1 MKTILVP
8 VDFSSCS
15 REGLRYAIAFANEF
29 GAKLILLHTTYLGY
43 IYSCEGT
50 AIYDIPALQKAARKA
65 AERKMRDLVR
75 SLDFGAVKF
84 ETAFTDGSP
93 VVDICAFAKD
103 HDVDLIITS
112 THGFTGFTHV
122 LIGSIAEQVVRH
134 APCSVLVVPSHP
146 RVRAANL
153 AKSAGAK
160 VNRVA
165 RQRQSPNVPIG
176 KAVTRKDRR
185 DAPRNE
191 EKSFQRLNVTRRI
204 LPQSVPTSPLGFKIE
219 RILVPLD
226 FSPASM
232 EALDYAVWLAKQ
244 FRAAIHLVHVY
255 PPDEAS
261 AMPGAG
267 HLLFESA
274 EAIERLN
281 EELTGIHR
289 KHVPTF
295 RPENCH
301 IRSGRPYEQIVGLA
315 REPDA
320 DLIALSTRG
329 HSGLKHLLLG
339 STAERVVRNA
349 PCPVL
354 VTRKRKQK
362 SKANSKTFAIRTIL
376 VPTDFSQYSLAGTEY
391 AAFLAKNLHAT
402 LRLFH
407 AMYPYTN
414 YVFVDR
420 AGVRL
425 SGLAEAVEETA
436 RQEMNALKQ
445 MDFLRGLPVQTE
457 LLPGLAVD
465 EICAAAGEPDVDL
478 IVTSTH
484 GRTGLKHALI
494 GSVAEH
500 VVRYAE
506 RPVLVVPA
514 VTPNPNGKILCQ
526 IL

>member
-1 MKTILVP
+1 MIKEDATVP
-8 VDFSSCS
+8 
-15 REGLRYAIAFANEF
+15 
-29 GAKLILLHTTYLGY
+29 
-43 IYSCEGT
+43 
-50 AIYDIPALQKAARKA
+50 Q
-65 AERKMRDLVR
+65 
-75 SLDFGAVKF
+75 
-84 ETAFTDGSP
+84 
-93 VVDICAFAKD
+93 
-103 HDVDLIITS
+103 
-112 THGFTGFTHV
+112 
-122 LIGSIAEQVVRH
+122 
-134 APCSVLVVPSHP
+134 P
-146 RVRAANL
+146 RVN
-153 AKSAGAK
+153 
-160 VNRVA
+160 
-165 RQRQSPNVPIG
+165 PP
-176 KAVTRKDRR
+176 
-185 DAPRNE
+185 E
-191 EKSFQRLNVTRRI
+191 
-204 LPQSVPTSPLGFKIE
+204 FKIE

-244 FRAAIHLVHVY
+244 FRAAIHLVHIY

-261 AMPGAG
+261 SVPGGG
-267 HLLFESA
+267 HLLFETV

-289 KHVPTF
+289 KHVPTI

-301 IRSGRPYEQIVGLA
+301 IRGGRPHEQIVAVA
-315 REPDA
+315 REINA
-320 DLIALSTRG
+320 DLVALSTRG

-376 VPTDFSQYSLAGTEY
+376 VPTDFSQCSLAGTEY

-425 SGLAEAVEETA
+425 SGLAEAVQETA
-436 RQEMNALKQ
+436 GQEMNALKQ
-445 MDFLRGLPVQTE
+445 MEFLRGLQLETE
-457 LLPGLAVD
+457 ILPGPAVD
-465 EICAAAGEPDVDL
+465 EICAAASQPEVDL
-478 IVTSTH
+478 IITSTH
-484 GRTGLKHALI
+484 GRTGFQHAII

-500 VVRYAE
+500 VVRYAG
-506 RPVLVVPA
+506 RPVLVVPSCHA
-514 VTPNPNGKILCQ
+514 ES
-526 IL
+526 

>member
-1 MKTILVP
+1 MTQ
-8 VDFSSCS
+8 D
-15 REGLRYAIAFANEF
+15 
-29 GAKLILLHTTYLGY
+29 
-43 IYSCEGT
+43 
-50 AIYDIPALQKAARKA
+50 
-65 AERKMRDLVR
+65 
-75 SLDFGAVKF
+75 
-84 ETAFTDGSP
+84 
-93 VVDICAFAKD
+93 
-103 HDVDLIITS
+103 TS
-112 THGFTGFTHV
+112 TIPET
-122 LIGSIAEQVVRH
+122 S
-134 APCSVLVVPSHP
+134 
-146 RVRAANL
+146 AN
-153 AKSAGAK
+153 
-160 VNRVA
+160 
-165 RQRQSPNVPIG
+165 
-176 KAVTRKDRR
+176 
-185 DAPRNE
+185 
-191 EKSFQRLNVTRRI
+191 
-204 LPQSVPTSPLGFKIE
+204 PLEFKIE

-226 FSPASM
+226 FSPAST

-244 FRAAIHLVHVY
+244 FHAAIHLVHVY

-261 AMPGAG
+261 SVPGAG
-267 HLLFESA
+267 HLLLQSA

-289 KHVPTF
+289 KHVSTF

-301 IRSGRPYEQIVGLA
+301 VRVGRADQGIIGLA
-315 REPDA
+315 REIDA

-354 VTRKRKQK
+354 VARKRKQRT
-362 SKANSKTFAIRTIL
+362 KANREVFAVRTIL
-376 VPTDFSQYSLAGTEY
+376 VPTDFSQCALAGAEY
-391 AAFLAKNLHAT
+391 AAFLARTLNAT

-436 RQEMNALKQ
+436 RQEMDTLKQ
-445 MDFLRGLPVQTE
+445 MDFLRGLLVQTE

-506 RPVLVVPA
+506 RPVLVVPSRHA
-514 VTPNPNGKILCQ
+514 ES
-526 IL
+526 